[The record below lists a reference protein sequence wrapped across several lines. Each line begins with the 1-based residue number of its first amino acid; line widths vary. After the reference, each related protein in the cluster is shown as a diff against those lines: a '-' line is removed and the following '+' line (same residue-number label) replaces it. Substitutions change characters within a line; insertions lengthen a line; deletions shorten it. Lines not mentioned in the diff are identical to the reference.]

1 MFEKITS
8 AGEALRNL
16 FGKKEDDEDTR
27 STAEKIYEVE
37 KAKEEYKPT
46 KEQEEIGKTE
56 DLPGT
61 ESIEEILKAES
72 VKKEEEGKE
81 KQLDEKLADIEKV
94 LDKFSEQTPLGTGQS
109 PFRDTV
115 SSLDLN
121 KPIDFQKMM
130 ATDYVKPFITQQ
142 TTSPK
147 DRIALLYEE
156 LKKQGLA

>member
-37 KAKEEYKPT
+37 EA
-46 KEQEEIGKTE
+46 I
-56 DLPGT
+56 
-61 ESIEEILKAES
+61 
-72 VKKEEEGKE
+72 
-81 KQLDEKLADIEKV
+81 DEKLADIEKV

-121 KPIDFQKMM
+121 KPIDFQKIM

>member
-1 MFEKITS
+1 MGIISKSPKITEKIMKVIKGAKGS
-8 AGEALRNL
+8 PFKNVDDLGFMPSYRNP
-16 FGKKEDDEDTR
+16 K
-27 STAEKIYEVE
+27 
-37 KAKEEYKPT
+37 
-46 KEQEEIGKTE
+46 

-72 VKKEEEGKE
+72 AKKEEEGKE

-121 KPIDFQKMM
+121 KPIDFQKIM

-142 TTSPK
+142 SSSPK